1 MALKNQPDRESVLRV
16 ARAAT
21 KRGFSMRVAGEV
33 RFIKDRGGDHSEWGW
48 NPPGASARE
57 IDPNYEFNAKNL
69 EPLARVLR
77 STLMAL
83 GHIQTARTVF
93 TKIKGQRIS
102 PDGNIGGRGYVMPL
116 KDIRK
121 QYANCDEA
129 LSAISDSIYDEM
141 QATHWHPDVND
152 SGGDPRDRDSVKE
165 IMDDV
170 EEIKE
175 DPEEW
180 AEQEEAEMDQEGP
193 NEADG
198 VTKMG
203 ARKRGPMPA
212 LRVRSAGASAE
223 RVAALYL
230 RRQKTAGPV
239 TFSVGPFVLTKDDP
253 KPWQQWSITDNGR
266 PAAGVMQSTDDAMY
280 WHNKGYDV
288 TKAEDATG
296 LVQRITKKV
305 RLSRREEDTLWQA
318 LYSGRAPR
326 MELP

>member
-1 MALKNQPDRESVLRV
+1 MSMKISQQAAERV
-16 ARAAT
+16 AKAYQQRRAAPDASGSKT
-21 KRGFSMRVAGEV
+21 AGEV

-193 NEADG
+193 NESDG
-198 VTKMG
+198 VTKMA
-203 ARKRGPMPA
+203 ARKTGGTGEVPRVAGLTPA
-212 LRVRSAGASAE
+212 Q
-223 RVAALYL
+223 RVAAMWLE
-230 RRQKTAGPV
+230 RRNA
-239 TFSVGPFVLTKDDP
+239 
-253 KPWQQWSITDNGR
+253 R
-266 PAAGVMQSTDDAMY
+266 
-280 WHNKGYDV
+280 
-288 TKAEDATG
+288 
-296 LVQRITKKV
+296 
-305 RLSRREEDTLWQA
+305 
-318 LYSGRAPR
+318 
-326 MELP
+326 